1 MSSQGHDDD
10 VHVYEGSGIE
20 EGNAPVP
27 RWYFLVAAI
36 LVTFYI
42 VYLCRYMFG
51 AQPSAAKLRSALPT
65 SVAVRPL

>member
-1 MSSQGHDDD
+1 MSQGHDDD

-36 LVTFYI
+36 LVVFYI
-42 VYLCRYMFG
+42 VYLSRYLFG
-51 AQPSAAKLRSALPT
+51 AQPSAAQLKSELPRPAA
-65 SVAVRPL
+65 VASH